1 MQKTTLWRRLQHSR
15 TALLVLVL
23 VVLTIVTV
31 IISSGVFS
39 GAPLSTMVTSGFMSQ
54 GNLYNI
60 FNNLIF
66 QCVILCGL
74 TGLLIGGNID
84 LSVAGQAT
92 LATLIFAK
100 ICAGTPLPWGIAAII
115 ALLFGAFCGLVN
127 TFLINA
133 LHFPP
138 FIATIGMVSVYS
150 GLSNIWTQSANI
162 QITRDGFLAIGV
174 ASFGVLPALFILAL
188 VIMAI
193 YQFILLKT
201 PFGRSIY
208 MAGGNMHAARLS
220 GLNPNRIRMTLY
232 INNGILAAFA
242 GLTWAA
248 KGKFASPSAFM
259 TAGQDMRVISAAIL
273 GGVAFHGGSGDIA
286 GTFVA
291 VLLLNVFQNM
301 LDVLTVPPYWNV
313 VAQGAL
319 LILALILDYFSTERQ
334 KKLLQPNKATAD

>member
-1 MQKTTLWRRLQHSR
+1 MHKATLWRRLQHSR
-15 TALLVLVL
+15 TTLLVLVL
-23 VVLTIVTV
+23 FVLTLVTT
-31 IISSGVFS
+31 IIRSGVLT
-39 GAPLSTMVTSGFMSQ
+39 GAPISAMFTSGFMSH

-66 QCVILCGL
+66 QCIILCGL

-100 ICAGTPLPWGIAAII
+100 LCAGTPIPWGLAVVI
-115 ALLFGAFCGLVN
+115 ALLFGAFCGLIN

-138 FIATIGMVSVYS
+138 FIATIGMSSIYA
-150 GLSNIWTQSANI
+150 GLSNIWTSSANI
-162 QITRDGFLAIGV
+162 QITRESFLAIGV
-174 ASFGVLPALFILAL
+174 ASYGVFPVLFLFAL
-188 VIMAI
+188 VLMAV

-201 PFGRSIY
+201 PLGRSIY
-208 MAGGNMHAARLS
+208 MVGGNMHAARLS
-220 GLNPNRIRMTLY
+220 GLNPKRTRLILY
-232 INNGILAAFA
+232 VNNGVLAAFA
-242 GLTWAA
+242 GLTWAS

-273 GGVAFHGGSGDIA
+273 GGVAFHGGAGDIA

-301 LDVLTVPPYWNV
+301 LDVLSVPPYWNV
-313 VAQGAL
+313 VAQGVL
-319 LILALILDYFSTERQ
+319 LILALILDYFSSERQ
-334 KKLLQPNKATAD
+334 RKLLERH